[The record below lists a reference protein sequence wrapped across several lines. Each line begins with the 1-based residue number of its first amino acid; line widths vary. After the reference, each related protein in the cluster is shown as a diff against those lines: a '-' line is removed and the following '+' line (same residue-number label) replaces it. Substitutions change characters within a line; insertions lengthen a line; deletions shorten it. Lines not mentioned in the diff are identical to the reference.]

1 MSQKEVQEQIVA
13 DLKSW
18 QKIENASMSSC
29 SRILEKT
36 DHPLLRAVMETILR
50 DSQNHY
56 NLQQMILDSLEKKPF
71 TLTPDDVASVWDGI
85 EKHNQLEKKTVE
97 MATKLLGE
105 IKGKHLTAQHYLLRY
120 LLIDEEKHNA
130 MLDMLE
136 KVKNDLYPY
145 N

>member
-1 MSQKEVQEQIVA
+1 MSQKEVQEQIVQ
-13 DLKSW
+13 DLKTW

-29 SRILEKT
+29 SKVLEQT

-56 NLQQMILDSLEKKPF
+56 NIQQMILDSLEKKSI
-71 TLTPDDVASVWDGI
+71 TLTPDDVAAVWDGI
-85 EKHNQLEKKTVE
+85 EKHNLLEKKTVE
-97 MATKLLGE
+97 MATKLLAE
-105 IKGKHLTAQHYLLRY
+105 VKGKHMTAQHYLLRY

-136 KVKNDLYPY
+136 KVKGDLYPY
-145 N
+145 S